1 VNSPE
6 RQNGATDERVPAQGG
21 FPWGDNRP
29 TRAQRII
36 VCAAIATISA
46 ALHFFRAIEN
56 RGLSDF
62 TPLWRAARLMV
73 AGGNPYE
80 LMGPGAVVHSQY
92 PMYYPATAFV
102 AALPFAAIPSFHLA
116 STAFVFTSALL
127 LAWGVTRDGWHR
139 LPMFPSIAYLTC
151 ASLGQWSIIMTAAI
165 YLPVVAGIACV
176 KPQSSIPVLAS
187 STDRNHWIAAIAGS
201 AALLLVSFVL
211 LPSWPAHWLGQVGK
225 SADFAAPV
233 TGFAGPA
240 VLLCL
245 LRWRRP
251 EAWLVLVA
259 ACLPQTWPP
268 YNGLILM
275 TVAFTYR
282 EMATL
287 SLVSSFSWVILAL
300 ATSPV
305 TKAEEQQY
313 QSMVLILSSYI
324 PATILILRRPNEG
337 HGPLWLR
344 AVSRTF
350 SRVEAKTH
358 A

>member
-1 VNSPE
+1 MTVPLQPE
-6 RQNGATDERVPAQGG
+6 ALDESKPAPGG
-21 FPWGDNRP
+21 FPWGQNRP
-29 TRAQRII
+29 TRVQR
-36 VCAAIATISA
+36 VAVSGLIAVISA

-62 TPLWRAARLMV
+62 TPLWRAARLMI
-73 AGGNPYE
+73 AGANPYE
-80 LMGPGAVVHSQY
+80 LMGPGAAVHSQY

-116 STAFVFTSALL
+116 STAFVFVSALL

-151 ASLGQWSIIMTAAI
+151 ASLGQWSIIMTAAV
-165 YLPVVAGIACV
+165 YLPVIAAIASI

-187 STDRNHWIAAIAGS
+187 STDRRHWIAAVAGS
-201 AALLLVSFVL
+201 AVVLLASFVL
-211 LPSWPAHWLGQVGK
+211 LPSWPADWMSQVRK
-225 SADFAAPV
+225 SADFTAPIK
-233 TGFAGPA
+233 GFAGPA

-259 ACLPQTWPP
+259 ASLPQTWPP

-300 ATSPV
+300 ATSPA

-313 QSMVLILSSYI
+313 QSIVLILSSYI

-337 HGPLWLR
+337 RGPLWLN
-344 AVSRTF
+344 ALTRTI
-350 SRVEAKTH
+350 RRNRETPPA
-358 A
+358 